1 MDIMRREEILSSI
14 ISRQATL
21 NDYSLRVQ
29 FELKYGDMTNLSG
42 AILDYFIT
50 SSANNNIDRL
60 DMVKE
65 CMLQLEDNWLL
76 FFYDNMDQKVLPS
89 TPIPQ
94 SCKSILTEDVQG
106 KFNFIENPYS

>member
-29 FELKYGDMTNLSG
+29 FELKNGSGTNLSG
-42 AILDYFIT
+42 ALLDYFIVSGT
-50 SSANNNIDRL
+50 DYNSDRL

-65 CMLQLEDNWLL
+65 SMLQLEDDWLL
-76 FFYDNMDQKVLPS
+76 FFYDNMDRKVLPS
-89 TPIPQ
+89 TPIPE

-106 KFNFIENPYS
+106 NFDSIENPYS